1 MIKIEL
7 KKIPNQSFVF
17 ENNTARFEI
26 KLNCVGS
33 AMTATIK
40 KNDVEILSGI
50 IVVAGVPIL
59 PFPHLAVDG
68 NFILATN
75 NDEIPHWSKFEQT
88 QELYYYD

>member
-7 KKIPNQSFVF
+7 KKIPNQSLIF
-17 ENNTARFEI
+17 ENSEARFEI
-26 KLNCVGS
+26 RLNCIGD
-33 AMTATIK
+33 AMCASVK
-40 KNDVEILSGI
+40 KNGVEIISGA
-50 IVVAGVPIL
+50 IVSAGVPLL